1 MRKEAFYRFIGK
13 LRIKALKMNTNSGFI
28 FLIGYESL
36 DKTDPDPSDK
46 FLMKSKNMSFWI
58 KD

>member
-13 LRIKALKMNTNSGFI
+13 PRIKALKINTNLRFI
-28 FLIGYESL
+28 FFIRFDFLN
-36 DKTDPDPSDK
+36 KTDPIPIDK
-46 FLMKSKNMSFWI
+46 FLIKSKNMSF